1 MTDLR
6 KTRSFALFHRSNKT
20 EQSFKLAAEP
30 PTEDISTFSYLVEDG
45 TLEQGDE
52 SQFYYKFVTE
62 LVDDATRFSEEV
74 NTYPYLRNTRGSA
87 GALLFRLT
95 NEINYF
101 KGEMDKIERELCL
114 DFGPKELAILEVV
127 VRELLSLIHCPA
139 CVLQS
144 QRS

>member
-1 MTDLR
+1 MADLP
-6 KTRSFALFHRSNKT
+6 KMRSFALFHRSNKT

-30 PTEDISTFSYLVEDG
+30 LTEDISTFSYLVEDG

-52 SQFYYKFVTE
+52 RQFYYKFVTE

-101 KGEMDKIERELCL
+101 RGEMDKIEREFCL
-114 DFGPKELAILEVV
+114 DFGPKELAILEVI
-127 VRELLSLIHCPA
+127 VRDTLSSMPCPA
-139 CVLQS
+139 CILK
-144 QRS
+144 RDCG